1 MFDDFSEIEQINA
14 RKRAIEVIY
23 KNSSVSGKP
32 MEHICD
38 SARIIAI
45 FVLTGEYDESG
56 ASYEP

>member
-14 RKRAIEVIY
+14 RKWAIEVIY

-32 MEHICD
+32 MEQICD
-38 SARIIAI
+38 CARIIAV
-45 FVLTGEYDESG
+45 FVLTGEYDEKG